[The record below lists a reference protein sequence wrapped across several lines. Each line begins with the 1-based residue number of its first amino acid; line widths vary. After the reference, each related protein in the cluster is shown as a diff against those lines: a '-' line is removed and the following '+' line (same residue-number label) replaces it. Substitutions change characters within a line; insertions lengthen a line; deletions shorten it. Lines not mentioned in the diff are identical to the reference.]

1 MPRQAQ
7 EFMNSTGKLVEVYVK
22 MYPDLYVLKP
32 DDVLKIIYNHTGDAE
47 ECGLHTILHPDGRLQ
62 IFLDE
67 FDTAVVL
74 INDQKAEPWAKV
86 TN

>member
-7 EFMNSTGKLVEVYVK
+7 EFTNGTGKMIEVYVE
-22 MYPDLYVLKP
+22 MNPDLYTLKP

-47 ECGLHTILHPDGRLQ
+47 ECGLHTIIHPDGSLQ
-62 IFLDE
+62 IYLDE
-67 FDTAVVL
+67 FDTAIVL
-74 INDQKAEPWAKV
+74 INGKKAEPWAKV

>member
-7 EFMNSTGKLVEVYVK
+7 EFMNSTERLLTIYVE
-22 MYPDLYVLKP
+22 MYPDRYILRP
-32 DDVLKIIYNHTGDAE
+32 GDVLKIIYNHTGDDE
-47 ECGLHTILHPDGRLQ
+47 DCGLHTIIHPDGGLQ
-62 IFLDE
+62 IYLQE

-74 INDQKAEPWAKV
+74 INGVQAEPWADV